1 MGGAERCICCGTII
15 PEGRSVCPN
24 CMVATKEMEIRKK
37 HKKHWTTVLRDVW
50 YNFLCGWFV
59 GMAVIG
65 VWFVGF
71 LVVFLVTDGNAVNR
85 WSMAALALASM
96 MLTFGILRYLG
107 RGGK

>member
-1 MGGAERCICCGTII
+1 MEDRCVCCGAII

-24 CMVATKEMEIRKK
+24 CMVGVGRENKK
-37 HKKHWTTVLRDVW
+37 PKKRWTTVLQDIW

-59 GMAVIG
+59 GMAIIG
-65 VWFVGF
+65 VWFIGF

-85 WSMAALALASM
+85 WSMVALALASM